1 MKIPPR
7 ILEKFGEFSRGLEF
21 GKAALELHFK
31 HGKPRVV
38 INMDVSFHL
47 TQEELEGMFQPE
59 DMGRECAPEN
69 ARHFAEVRGKEE

>member
-1 MKIPPR
+1 VKIPPR

-38 INMDVSFHL
+38 VNAEMSFHL
-47 TQEELEGMFQPE
+47 TQEEMEGLFQR
-59 DMGRECAPEN
+59 DECAPEN
-69 ARHFAEVRGKEE
+69 ARHSAEVRGKEAYA